1 MIYNIT
7 APAISLTASWWVV
20 WTWSASYWVYQKQF
34 NWYILNNVK
43 CKSFWD
49 NLTNTWI
56 TSYYYLYYSTP
67 TNWIITTARSWMYWK
82 FWDEIDY
89 NNLNNPIDILS
100 WATLFNYSSNIVR
113 CELNITMPNEYISFL
128 NYWNILCLLFILFVP
143 LLMSISTIRKIKN
156 KNLDLTKIKNLF
168 SNIKKNE
175 K

>member
-1 MIYNIT
+1 MIYNIN
-7 APAISLTASWWVV
+7 APAISLTASWRVV
-20 WTWSASYWVYQKQF
+20 WTWNAIYWDYQKQF

-56 TSYYYLYYSTP
+56 TSYYYLYNP
-67 TNWIITTARSWMYWK
+67 TDKNFIYWK

-89 NNLNNPIDILS
+89 NNINNSIDLS
-100 WATLFNYSSNIVR
+100 WVILYNYSSNIVR
-113 CELNITMPNEYISFL
+113 CELNITMAKDYISFL
-128 NYWNILCLLFILFVP
+128 NYWNVFTILFIIFVP
-143 LLMSISTIRKIKN
+143 LIMSISTIRKIKN

-168 SNIKKNE
+168 SNFKKNE